1 MRGFGRRNFYSI
13 KRFIKRD
20 DSYVKTLS
28 ITCLAES
35 LIEYFTSMTH
45 VFIP

>member
-1 MRGFGRRNFYSI
+1 MR
-13 KRFIKRD
+13 RD

-28 ITCLAES
+28 IICLAKS

-45 VFIP
+45 MFIP